1 MTSSHS
7 APDERP
13 SLYERLGG
21 YEAIHTFAAAAL
33 RKGFA
38 HPVIGHYWQQMS
50 ESTFHKEH
58 INFVDFLV
66 VHWGGKA
73 NYRGRDMITAHRG
86 MGVTEEH
93 WVAMFDCLHACYDDF
108 GVPAELREEI
118 DEFFHKFK
126 PHIVGSPSFRDVAL
140 ANPEMDITKGMSS
153 VGVNWP

>member
-73 NYRGRDMITAHRG
+73 NYRGGDRSGDQACDELCQFTCPR
-86 MGVTEEH
+86 
-93 WVAMFDCLHACYDDF
+93 MFTYC
-108 GVPAELREEI
+108 
-118 DEFFHKFK
+118 
-126 PHIVGSPSFRDVAL
+126 
-140 ANPEMDITKGMSS
+140 S
-153 VGVNWP
+153 VGAPHCEHDDI